1 MTYSDLQADEEEFHS
16 SYRIFISAVE
26 MLAGTADE
34 QCQFMGDCN
43 VAWELKDD
51 VTAGKFL
58 IGRGYLSNSQEA
70 WVVAL
75 IGALSIADTQIL
87 PSGNGRQVNLQAMES
102 ACWQPLQFLAAE
114 VLKQLALF
122 TNENAKYLQL
132 PPNVA

>member
-51 VTAGKFL
+51 VIAGKFL
-58 IGRGYLSNSQEA
+58 IDRGYLSNSQEA

-75 IGALSIADTQIL
+75 IGALSVADTQIL
-87 PSGNGRQVNLQAMES
+87 PSGNGMQVNLQAMES
-102 ACWQPLQFLAAE
+102 ACWQPLRFLAAE

-122 TNENAKYLQL
+122 TSENAKHLQL